1 MNRGA
6 PAPGHPIRVFLVID
20 VNLVR
25 GALAEFLATQVDIDV
40 VAGMSLTDRVV
51 PAAAQYRPDVSVLD
65 LDQGGSDMLNTAR
78 LLLERIPDSRLVV
91 LASAQRPGMIRRALD
106 LPVAGAVDTSAQ
118 PRQLLTTIRE
128 VAAGQR
134 SIDPALAVAA
144 LGVPGSPL
152 TPRELTV
159 LDLAARGASPS
170 EIAEQLYLTRGTVGN
185 YLSRVIAKLD
195 ARSRIDAIR
204 IAREAGWI

>member
-1 MNRGA
+1 MSRGSR
-6 PAPGHPIRVFLVID
+6 APGLAIRVFLVID
-20 VNLVR
+20 VNLIR
-25 GALAEFLATQVDIDV
+25 GALAAVLASEDDIDV
-40 VAGMSLTDRVV
+40 VAGMPLGERVV
-51 PAAAQYRPDVSVLD
+51 PAVAQHRPDVTVFD
-65 LDQGGSDMLNTAR
+65 LEHGGTDMLVLAR
-78 LLLERIPDSRLVV
+78 LLHERTPESRIVV
-91 LASAQRPGMIRRALD
+91 LASSQRPGMVRRALD
-106 LPVAGAVDTSAQ
+106 IPVAGAVDTGAQ
-118 PRQLLTTIRE
+118 PQQLLATIRE
-128 VAAGQR
+128 VAGGKR

-144 LGVPGSPL
+144 IGVPGSPL

-170 EIAEQLYLTRGTVGN
+170 EIAEQLFLTRGTVGN